1 MWIYYSKNLKYVL
14 SLFKQQTWWYLIR
27 MVGVHIDTKKG
38 KNDSNIVAKKRPRYI
53 CIFVWFFFN
62 KISSKYNDQYLLNC
76 LSMYIF
82 ISMNKLF
89 HTNIYMHLMLRFSET
104 DRGIMKQNKT
114 LVENR
119 RKKFYLFKSF
129 HRGSRDIDVQ
139 NIL

>member
-1 MWIYYSKNLKYVL
+1 MTLTLLQRKD
-14 SLFKQQTWWYLIR
+14 Q
-27 MVGVHIDTKKG
+27 G
-38 KNDSNIVAKKRPRYI
+38 
-53 CIFVWFFFN
+53 IFVYLFVFFN